1 MQWLS
6 AKIHPTWHATW
17 LFFGVV
23 AGAALAQLWRWDVMT
38 LVFFG
43 VLGGFFAFAR
53 PRRLMVLVAFFAG
66 VSLGLARGSV
76 GQQALAVYQPLRSQ
90 HVRITGVVSD
100 DVDAAKFGATRMKLT
115 QVRYDGH
122 DLPGRVFV
130 SATKAS
136 AVRRSDRVSVD
147 GILDEGFGSFPASIK
162 GEVVSAYRPVPGDVA
177 LEVRDGFAA
186 KVKQAIP
193 EPEAS
198 LGVGYLLGAKSALPT
213 HLSDAL
219 RIAGLTHIVVASG
232 YNLMILVRIGRRL
245 FAKIS
250 KYLAT
255 LSGAVLIVGFIAM
268 TGMSATMMRAGLVAG
283 MGLWAW
289 YVGRKFHPVTLLG
302 LAAMITVLIDPS
314 FALGDLGWLL
324 SFSAFAGVMIIAP
337 IVTSYFFGGDRVPFV
352 GGLLIE
358 TLSAI
363 VATTPVM
370 IMAFGQFSVVAPIAN
385 VLVVP
390 MIPITMLLV
399 AVAGMGTL
407 VLPAFASVWGWP
419 AAQLLKLQT
428 TIVEW
433 CASPDWAMSKPQ
445 WQWWMLVLY
454 LAAAGGVIGYMKWRS
469 GVRLYQASVVE

>member
-43 VLGGFFAFAR
+43 VMGGFFAFAR

-100 DVDAAKFGATRMKLT
+100 DVDVAKFGATRMKLT

-177 LEVRDGFAA
+177 LEVRKAIAA
-186 KVKQAIP
+186 
-193 EPEAS
+193 EEE
-198 LGVGYLLGAKSALPT
+198 GADTLMELSAGGDL
-213 HLSDAL
+213 DK
-219 RIAGLTHIVVASG
+219 I
-232 YNLMILVRIGRRL
+232 RRE
-245 FAKIS
+245 
-250 KYLAT
+250 
-255 LSGAVLIVGFIAM
+255 V
-268 TGMSATMMRAGLVAG
+268 
-283 MGLWAW
+283 
-289 YVGRKFHPVTLLG
+289 
-302 LAAMITVLIDPS
+302 LAAISST
-314 FALGDLGWLL
+314 F
-324 SFSAFAGVMIIAP
+324 
-337 IVTSYFFGGDRVPFV
+337 R
-352 GGLLIE
+352 
-358 TLSAI
+358 
-363 VATTPVM
+363 
-370 IMAFGQFSVVAPIAN
+370 
-385 VLVVP
+385 
-390 MIPITMLLV
+390 
-399 AVAGMGTL
+399 
-407 VLPAFASVWGWP
+407 
-419 AAQLLKLQT
+419 
-428 TIVEW
+428 
-433 CASPDWAMSKPQ
+433 
-445 WQWWMLVLY
+445 
-454 LAAAGGVIGYMKWRS
+454 
-469 GVRLYQASVVE
+469 